1 MKKLLKWILYI
12 FIGLVI
18 IGYFA
23 GNNDKGSNS
32 SYSSDTEAAAP
43 QKKST
48 TLLLD
53 SCLNSMKKMKSLPM
67 NS

>member
-43 QKKST
+43 QKEIYNT
-48 TLLLD
+48 TARQLFKEYEENEVATD
-53 SCLNSMKKMKSLPM
+53 E
-67 NS
+67 